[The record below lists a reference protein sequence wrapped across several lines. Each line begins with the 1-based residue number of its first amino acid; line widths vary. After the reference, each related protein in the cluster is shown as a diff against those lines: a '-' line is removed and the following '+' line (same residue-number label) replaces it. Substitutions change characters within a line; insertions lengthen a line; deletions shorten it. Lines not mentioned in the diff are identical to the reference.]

1 MEHNSSSSK
10 RPTARRSSR
19 SVHFLPPPTLS
30 HDNGS
35 AGGPLQPIQ
44 SVQED
49 VDDNELGGLSD
60 RIDLQEPAV
69 PQSESD
75 ARRLRSNSN
84 IRRNYRG
91 TRHLSF
97 LSQNQEAAGL
107 YETRIENCDEPG
119 KGKSD
124 NADNNR
130 SSETGN
136 DNVSPSTPARLRA
149 KSEPAR
155 PSLLQRFSGV
165 AIDEDG
171 RRARRPT
178 LSAAGATIVVGIT
191 DPSPHP
197 GVMAATMMSIIDVPG
212 PREVVRRHVSTI
224 QQTVPLGHPDKDA
237 GRPVSVESQPLRR
250 HLRVLIWTYLKL
262 GLKFV
267 LTVKGFF
274 ITLYLCLVI
283 AFGGMLF
290 LILVGAAPAMNH
302 PDGPDGTDSPGKRWI
317 EIDSQVLNALFCITG
332 FGLMPQRTKHL
343 YFLIRGQLGNQD
355 TADVQLG
362 KRYPWYVIGRNWWAL
377 AAVLYLYELNSC
389 FQVVMAAGMW
399 AYNRHNR
406 PPWLTGMT
414 IGLGFA

>member
-1 MEHNSSSSK
+1 MEDNNSSSVK
-10 RPTARRSSR
+10 RPTATRSSR
-19 SVHFLPPPTLS
+19 SVHFLPPPTLG

-35 AGGPLQPIQ
+35 ASGPLQPIQ

-49 VDDNELGGLSD
+49 GELGGLSD
-60 RIDLQEPAV
+60 RIEQQERAV
-69 PQSESD
+69 PQPESD
-75 ARRLRSNSN
+75 ERRLRSNSSV
-84 IRRNYRG
+84 RRKFRG
-91 TRHLSF
+91 TRHLSL
-97 LSQNQEAAGL
+97 LSQNQKPAVVT
-107 YETRIENCDEPG
+107 ETRNSDEPE
-119 KGKSD
+119 SD
-124 NADNNR
+124 NVDNNTN
-130 SSETGN
+130 SETGN
-136 DNVSPSTPARLRA
+136 DNVSPSTPARHRA
-149 KSEPAR
+149 KSEPA
-155 PSLLQRFSGV
+155 PPPLLKRFSGIV
-165 AIDEDG
+165 SDENG
-171 RRARRPT
+171 RARRPT

-212 PREVVRRHVSTI
+212 PREVVRRHFSAI
-224 QQTVPLGHPDKDA
+224 QQAAPLDHPDKNV
-237 GRPVSVESQPLRR
+237 GEPVSVESEPLRQ

-262 GLKFV
+262 ALKFV

-343 YFLIRGQLGNQD
+343 YFLIRGQLGNQE
-355 TADVQLG
+355 TANVRLR
-362 KRYPWYVIGRNWWAL
+362 KRYPWYVPSRNWWAL

-399 AYNRHNR
+399 VYNRHNR